1 MIALISDIHGNTAA
15 LNQVLDDAKQQGAD
29 RFFCLGDVVGY
40 GPEPRECLLTI
51 MDLCEVCLMGNHEQA
66 AMFYA
71 ADFNPKARQAIEW
84 TKNTLNS
91 PDRPK
96 EENFRLWNYLDK
108 MPERYEEGE
117 LLLVH
122 GSPRDPIREYMLP
135 SDAID
140 DVKMKGCFAKM
151 GGAAICFV
159 GHSHVPGVY
168 EEGGGFLSPQSL
180 GGTYERR
187 KTGEGPTRIIV
198 NIGSVGQ
205 PRDGDPRASYVL
217 FDGDKV
223 HFRRV
228 AYDVEATV
236 QKIRETSLPEYLA
249 DRLIVGR

>member
-1 MIALISDIHGNTAA
+1 MIALVSDIHGNTAA
-15 LNQVLDDAKQQGAD
+15 LNKVLADAKAEGAD
-29 RFFCLGDVVGY
+29 RFFCLGDVIGY

-51 MDLCEVCLMGNHEQA
+51 MDLCDVCLMGNHEQA

-71 ADFNPKARQAIEW
+71 ADFNAKARQAIEW

-91 PDRPK
+91 PDCPK

-108 MPERYEEGE
+108 MPERYEEGD

-135 SDAID
+135 SDAVD
-140 DVKMKGCFAKM
+140 DVKMRGCFAKL
-151 GGAAICFV
+151 GKARVCFV

-168 EEGGGFLSPQSL
+168 EEGGGFLSPTSF
-180 GGTYERR
+180 GGTYGR
-187 KTGEGPTRIIV
+187 KAERIIV

-217 FDGDKV
+217 FDGEKIY
-223 HFRRV
+223 FRRV
-228 AYDVEATV
+228 AYNIEETAR
-236 QKIRETSLPEYLA
+236 KIRETSLPEYLA
-249 DRLIVGR
+249 DRLIMGR